1 MKLAELIRAVGAL
14 AQTGGSRQH
23 YEALAGEAENL
34 ANMVDWANGPIDP
47 EGQWLSQLAALQD
60 DLQHRYVQ
68 MSEPAMALLNGMLTR
83 LGQAIA
89 QHDSEFEAGKA
100 GEDEGEDFI

>member
-1 MKLAELIRAVGAL
+1 MKLAELLQAVRVL
-14 AQTGGSRQH
+14 TQTGGSGLQ

-47 EGQWLSQLAALQD
+47 EDRWLSQLAALQD

-68 MSEPAMALLNGMLTR
+68 MSEPAMALLNDMLTR

-89 QHDSEFEAGKA
+89 QHDSEFEAGKT